1 VPRSVTVP
9 AFSETA
15 SSAGL
20 WMRGSL
26 SSVARISSTMT
37 WSLDMG
43 VLPFLGW
50 LDR

>member
-1 VPRSVTVP
+1 MPRSVTVP

-15 SSAGL
+15 TSAEL

-26 SSVARISSTMT
+26 LSVARISSTMT
-37 WSLDMG
+37 RSLDMG
-43 VLPFLGW
+43 MLLFLGW